1 MAAVIRLAREDDAAA
16 MAEIYAPSVTGAA
29 VSFETE
35 PPDAGEMRR
44 RLACTMP
51 RHPWLVCDGP
61 GKVLGYAYA
70 SMHHERAAYRW
81 SVNVSVYVNAG
92 SRRSGVGRGLYTSL
106 LAILTA
112 QGYVNAYAG
121 ITLPNPGSV
130 GLHEALGFEPLVVY
144 RNVGYKCGA
153 WHDVGWWERTLTA
166 HRAAPSEPVDVTAL
180 ACREEWLS
188 LIGAGMRGIRVDAA
202 C

>member
-16 MAEIYAPSVTGAA
+16 MAEIYAPSVTGAV

-35 PPDAGEMRR
+35 PPDADEMRR
-44 RLACTMP
+44 RLAHTMP
-51 RHPWLVCDGP
+51 RHPWLVYEAA

-70 SMHHERAAYRW
+70 STHHERAAYRW
-81 SVNVSVYVNAG
+81 SVNVSVYVDAG

-106 LAILTA
+106 LAILMA

-166 HRAAPSEPVDVTAL
+166 HGAAPPEPVDVTTLTRREDWPAL
-180 ACREEWLS
+180 LP
-188 LIGAGMRGIRVDAA
+188 AGMRCIRV
-202 C
+202 